1 MTAIVFAIV
10 GNFEDAILMWRL
22 KSGFAPHA
30 NDTERVL
37 LSAGAGA
44 MGVRLSVP
52 EAQSTSIRVDEPS
65 ETEALGGPWPS
76 LIQDMPDLREA
87 NEAAMRSAVGLVW
100 RAVILWITL
109 VLLVSVGHWLG

>member
-1 MTAIVFAIV
+1 
-10 GNFEDAILMWRL
+10 MWRL
-22 KSGFAPHA
+22 RSGFAPHA

-52 EAQSTSIRVDEPS
+52 EAHSTMSRVDEPY

-76 LIQDMPDLREA
+76 LAQDLPDLSEA
-87 NEAAMRSAVGLVW
+87 NEAALRSAVGLVW
-100 RAVILWITL
+100 RAVILWVIL
-109 VLLVSVGHWLG
+109 MFLVSVGHWSG